1 MRPYKLLY
9 ILNIANRVN
18 NFSYSSMMAAKELN
32 IEYYIAGNWGYKS
45 DEDRHA
51 DEVKYGIHIYQ
62 IDFIRAPY
70 HPGNI
75 RAYRQLAAIVRKEHF
90 NIIHCNTPIGGV
102 IGRLIG
108 KKYKIP
114 MVIYQAHGFHFFD
127 GAPILNWLIYYPIER
142 LFSHWTDEM
151 ITINREDFVRAK
163 AKMHLRGQGK
173 VVYVPGVGIDTEK
186 FKNTVVDKN
195 VKRAEIGVPK
205 DAFLLLS
212 IGELNQNKNHEIVIK
227 ALAQIKRKDIHYAI
241 AGIGDKKGQL
251 EQLAAEVGLSDR
263 VKLLGYRTDVSELY
277 AASDAFIFPSFREG
291 LSVSLME
298 AMASGLPCI
307 VSKIRGNVDLID
319 EKGGTLFDPHS
330 VNSCRNAIEQLM
342 VSDRAA
348 AVVYNKE
355 KIKKFELGT
364 IIEQMKEIYFGG
376 NK

>member
-1 MRPYKLLY
+1 MRPYKMLY

-18 NFSYSSMMAAKELN
+18 NFSYSSMMAARELG
-32 IEYYIAGNWGYKS
+32 IEYYIAGNWSYKS

-75 RAYRQLAAIVRKEHF
+75 RAYRQLATIAQKEHF

-142 LFSHWTDEM
+142 LFAHWTDEI
-151 ITINREDFVRAK
+151 ITINQEDFVRGK

-205 DAFLLLS
+205 DTFLLLS
-212 IGELNQNKNHEIVIK
+212 IGELSQRKNHETVIK
-227 ALAQIKRKDIHYAI
+227 ALAQIKRKDIYYAI
-241 AGIGDKKGQL
+241 AGIGDKKEQL
-251 EQLAAEVGLSDR
+251 EQLAAKVGLSDR
-263 VKLLGYRTDVSELY
+263 VKLLGYRTDVSELC
-277 AASDAFIFPSFREG
+277 AISDAFIFPSFQEG
-291 LSVSLME
+291 LPISLME
-298 AMASGLPCI
+298 AMASGMPCI

-342 VSDRAA
+342 TSDRAA
-348 AVVYNKE
+348 TIVYNKE

-364 IIEQMKEIYFGG
+364 IIEQMKEIY
-376 NK
+376 KSI